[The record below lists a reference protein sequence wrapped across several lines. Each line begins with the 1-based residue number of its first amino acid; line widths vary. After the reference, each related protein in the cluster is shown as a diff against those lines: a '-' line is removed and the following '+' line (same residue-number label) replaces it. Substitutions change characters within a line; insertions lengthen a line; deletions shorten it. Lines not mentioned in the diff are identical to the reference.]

1 MNYAEPKGWDDKGL
15 PPVGEKILVRKN
27 DNDWLTVEVV
37 AHDDGGVVYR
47 DPATTDH
54 GYKWAI
60 AGGIRP
66 LPSPREEWVEQALYL
81 VTPIP
86 GPQILAQ
93 AIYDAMIDG
102 TLPTPGSEQ
111 CTR

>member
-66 LPSPREEWVEQALYL
+66 LPSPREQWLAAAEHVIESATCEPAQSSHLAIIHDALAS
-81 VTPIP
+81 
-86 GPQILAQ
+86 GE
-93 AIYDAMIDG
+93 
-102 TLPTPGSEQ
+102 LPTPEKTQ
-111 CTR
+111 